1 MTRSEV
7 ERTQRTST
15 TRFGLRALV
24 IGGLAGAAW
33 LLSAASAHAAEANLP
48 AEDAPTGLSVVSS
61 LVSGSGTGADERS
74 SLVTPLTE
82 TLDPALSP
90 VTGVASAVTGGALPS
105 ASRASAVV
113 LPSTTVTSTTPL
125 RTASAGVAGQDTG
138 AASGDAASASARAA
152 APAPAPQ
159 TRAATGGGVLM
170 GLAGALVG
178 PSGLLSPVTRV
189 VDPVV
194 APLTGTLR
202 PVTGAL
208 LTAAQPVTSAL
219 GSVTRTTTGVLS
231 RPGGQRAQLPAPAGA
246 PVPGT
251 AVATVVAGTTQT
263 PVFGPREGGG
273 YSGTST
279 TSVHRYEAGTE
290 LSATGTPE
298 PRTGGGNLP
307 DRPYPAPL
315 RGYIGVGTGTPASG
329 LGSHMEGGA
338 FAVVPSSVVQR
349 AVATHRMPVTTD
361 VEALRHDA
369 EAPTVSP
376 D

>member
-7 ERTQRTST
+7 ERTQRTPA
-15 TRFGLRALV
+15 TRFGLRVLV
-24 IGGLAGAAW
+24 VGGLAGAAW
-33 LLSAASAHAAEANLP
+33 LLSAASAHAAEANQP

-61 LVSGSGTGADERS
+61 LVTGSGSGADEQS
-74 SLVTPLTE
+74 SLVTPLTD
-82 TLDPALSP
+82 TLDSALAP
-90 VTGVASAVTGGALPS
+90 VTGVASAATGGALPP

-125 RTASAGVAGQDTG
+125 RTASAGAAGQDTG
-138 AASGDAASASARAA
+138 AASGDAASASARTV

-159 TRAATGGGVLM
+159 TRAATGGGVLG

-194 APLTGTLR
+194 APLTATLR
-202 PVTGAL
+202 PVAGAL

-219 GSVTRTTTGVLS
+219 GDVAGAATDVLT
-231 RPGGQRAQLPAPAGA
+231 RPGGKRSDLPAPVGA

-251 AVATVVAGTTQT
+251 AAATVVAGADT
-263 PVFGPREGGG
+263 PVFGPREGGS
-273 YSGTST
+273 SGAST
-279 TSVHRYEAGTE
+279 ISVHRYEAGTE
-290 LSATGTPE
+290 LRATGTPE
-298 PRTGGGNLP
+298 PRTGGNLP

-315 RGYIGVGTGTPASG
+315 RGYIGAGAGTLASG
-329 LGSHMEGGA
+329 LGSHLEGGA

-349 AVATHRMPVTTD
+349 SVATHRMPATTD

>member
-7 ERTQRTST
+7 ERTQRTSA
-15 TRFGLRALV
+15 TRFGLRVLV
-24 IGGLAGAAW
+24 VGGFAGAAW

-48 AEDAPTGLSVVSS
+48 AEDAPTEMSVVSS
-61 LVSGSGTGADERS
+61 LVSGSGNGADERS
-74 SLVTPLTE
+74 SLVTPLTD

-125 RTASAGVAGQDTG
+125 RSASAGAAGQDAG
-138 AASGDAASASARAA
+138 AASGNAASAPARAA
-152 APAPAPQ
+152 TPASAPQ
-159 TRAATGGGVLM
+159 TGAATGGGVLS

-189 VDPVV
+189 VNPVV

-202 PVTGAL
+202 PVTGVL
-208 LTAAQPVTSAL
+208 LNAAQPVTSTL
-219 GSVTRTTTGVLS
+219 GSVTRTATGALTRS
-231 RPGGQRAQLPAPAGA
+231 GGQRTQLPAPAGA
-246 PVPGT
+246 PVSDT
-251 AVATVVAGTTQT
+251 AAATVVTGTQT
-263 PVFGPREGGG
+263 PVFGPRKQDG
-273 YSGTST
+273 YSGSTST

-290 LSATGTPE
+290 HSATGTPE
-298 PRTGGGNLP
+298 PRTGSGNLP

-315 RGYIGVGTGTPASG
+315 RGYIGAGAGTPASG

-361 VEALRHDA
+361 VEARRNDA

>member
-138 AASGDAASASARAA
+138 AASGDAASASA
-152 APAPAPQ
+152 PAPAPQ
-159 TRAATGGGVLM
+159 TRAATGGGVLI

-231 RPGGQRAQLPAPAGA
+231 RPGGQRAQLPAPVGA